1 MKVPGNV
8 EKLTWST
15 GDTTLSCLLIFCLID
30 TPQTTNE
37 REHETSF
44 SNCWL
49 PFTLQQQNGCSSE
62 HHNMKTCRNK
72 NMDTGRIQLCS
83 NFKFELW
90 LQFWFFFPSHYF
102 SPCHQTS
109 QLSTVI
115 RPAFS
120 YMSRFFWSQWHI
132 RVCLDYTFL
141 EQTNRCGSQIKPC
154 NFIEPLV

>member
-90 LQFWFFFPSHYF
+90 LQFWFFPLPLFFSLPPDFAIKHSHK
-102 SPCHQTS
+102 TS
-109 QLSTVI
+109 VLIYVTLLLVTVTY
-115 RPAFS
+115 S
-120 YMSRFFWSQWHI
+120 SMSWLYIPGANQQVRLTDQA
-132 RVCLDYTFL
+132 L
-141 EQTNRCGSQIKPC
+141 
-154 NFIEPLV
+154 

>member
-90 LQFWFFFPSHYF
+90 LQFWFFPLPFFFSLPPDFAIKHSHK
-102 SPCHQTS
+102 TS
-109 QLSTVI
+109 VLIYVTLLLVTVTY
-115 RPAFS
+115 S
-120 YMSRFFWSQWHI
+120 SMSWLYIPGANQQVRLTDQA
-132 RVCLDYTFL
+132 L
-141 EQTNRCGSQIKPC
+141 
-154 NFIEPLV
+154 

>member
-49 PFTLQQQNGCSSE
+49 PFTFQQQNGCSSE

-90 LQFWFFFPSHYF
+90 LQFWFFPLPFLFSLPPDFAIKHSHK
-102 SPCHQTS
+102 TS
-109 QLSTVI
+109 VLIYVTLLLVTVTY
-115 RPAFS
+115 S
-120 YMSRFFWSQWHI
+120 SMSWLYIPGANQQVRLTDQA
-132 RVCLDYTFL
+132 L
-141 EQTNRCGSQIKPC
+141 
-154 NFIEPLV
+154 